1 MNVLNMDVLDIP
13 VVVSADIITCVYI
26 GDENV
31 QYVFEMP
38 HTTSMVKRKRAAIS
52 FLNDM
57 GFEDANEYNVLIR
70 RVVENGVKYRLRF
83 ETVMKCGT
91 RIIEEGK

>member
-1 MNVLNMDVLDIP
+1 MNVHNMDVLDLP
-13 VVVSADIITCVYI
+13 VVVNADIVTCVYI

-38 HTTSMVKRKRAAIS
+38 HTTSIAKRKRAAIS
-52 FLNDM
+52 FLVDM
-57 GFEDANEYNVLIR
+57 GYADANEYNVLIR
-70 RVVENGVKYRLRF
+70 KVDENGVKYKLRF